1 MAQIFAIIIMNQ
13 YKKAGNVYEEVIYH
27 IGSKCKISSDTIHG
41 GIYIT
46 HAAALKHQFSRT
58 KKKKMY

>member
-1 MAQIFAIIIMNQ
+1 M
-13 YKKAGNVYEEVIYH
+13 KTRNVYEIGLIDRSHIIH
-27 IGSKCKISSDTIHG
+27 IGTKCKISSDTIHG

>member
-1 MAQIFAIIIMNQ
+1 MKTRNRYEIGLIIQIM
-13 YKKAGNVYEEVIYH
+13 YH